1 MVDAE
6 KDIEEYKK
14 DWFSK
19 VGEDSLNIF
28 TIAEESLEAH
38 SNIESVIIV
47 KKLPRYDRSRDALSG
62 IKSQL
67 SQYANSVY
75 NQVWLKKGCP
85 KNIYFVDIE
94 LGTESSK
101 YLRRLIYGKSN
112 RNDYDGIH
120 LRGEGAARHFTYRA
134 IKAMNSIISGK
145 VNYPGAQHR
154 TKDYTAK
161 HSNYHTTTC
170 PQAQYQKRQTA
181 TNQQTGYS
189 SDNQSQ
195 RQSGVNSQAR
205 RYSDVVD
212 NRYSVPTGNR
222 FSPLN

>member
-75 NQVWLKKGCP
+75 NQVWLK
-85 KNIYFVDIE
+85 NIYFVDID

-101 YLRRLIYGKSN
+101 YLR
-112 RNDYDGIH
+112 
-120 LRGEGAARHFTYRA
+120 
-134 IKAMNSIISGK
+134 
-145 VNYPGAQHR
+145 
-154 TKDYTAK
+154 
-161 HSNYHTTTC
+161 
-170 PQAQYQKRQTA
+170 
-181 TNQQTGYS
+181 
-189 SDNQSQ
+189 
-195 RQSGVNSQAR
+195 
-205 RYSDVVD
+205 
-212 NRYSVPTGNR
+212 
-222 FSPLN
+222 